1 MPRLTTFTLALLVA
15 SWPATSQALE
25 PTRPSEVVTLTT
37 SGGGECL
44 SAGQTRLINQILPD
58 GTVAPFAIRRS
69 EVLVVTGVSWNL
81 SFQPPN
87 GNVPIAIVSQT
98 DNSSTQSRFFA
109 GALADAVGN
118 STGSALVPNVV
129 LDATQFLPCVTFP
142 QGQSGGIFVHGFV
155 RRNN

>member
-1 MPRLTTFTLALLVA
+1 MPRLTTLTLALLVA
-15 SWPATSQALE
+15 CWPATSQALE

-44 SAGQTRLINQILPD
+44 SAGQTRLINQILFD
-58 GTVAPFAIRRS
+58 GTVAPFAIRRN

-81 SFQPPN
+81 SFQSPN
-87 GNVPIAIVSQT
+87 GNVPIAIASQT
-98 DNSSTQSRFFA
+98 DASTVQARFFT

-129 LDATQFLPCVTFP
+129 LNVTQFLPCVNFP

-155 RRNN
+155 QPNK